1 MRSAQRPRDLLFDR
15 QLDSPCGG
23 DHILLDVRAS
33 LSIGEYSRAT
43 YLSVKTLRRYHEA
56 GLIEP
61 ARVDPCSGYR
71 YYRPDQIP
79 TALIIRR
86 LRDLEMPVE
95 RVKGVLDATDLRAR
109 QALIAAHL
117 RDMEERLERTAAAVT
132 ALRTLLEE
140 PAGAAAIS
148 YRTAPATWALAVSAV
163 VTLDG
168 LIAWWT
174 AAFDELSDTLASA
187 GVRPA
192 GSRGALYPQD
202 IFERERGEVVV
213 FVPVA
218 HSVPARGRAQSVLVP
233 DAELAVAIHRG
244 DHDNVDRTYGSL
256 GRHVAEHALQVRT
269 PVREYYLVG
278 AEHTDD
284 RRAWQTEIAWPIHR
298 TPTQQSPPHPRKE
311 QQ

>member
-1 MRSAQRPRDLLFDR
+1 MT
-15 QLDSPCGG
+15 
-23 DHILLDVRAS
+23 AS

-43 YLSVKTLRRYHEA
+43 YLSVKTLRRYHEV
-56 GLIEP
+56 GLLEP
-61 ARVDPCSGYR
+61 AYVDPSSGYR
-71 YYRPDQIP
+71 YYRPDQIE

-95 RVKGVLDATDLRAR
+95 RVKGVLDATDLRTR

-117 RDMEERLERTAAAVT
+117 KDMEGQLERTAAAVT
-132 ALRTLLEE
+132 ALRALLEE
-140 PAGAAAIS
+140 PAEAEAIS
-148 YRTAPATWALAVSAV
+148 YRTAAATWALAISGV
-163 VTLDG
+163 VTLDELVG
-168 LIAWWT
+168 WWT
-174 AAFDELSDTLASA
+174 AAFDELSDTLAST

-233 DAELAVAIHRG
+233 DAELAVTIHRG
-244 DHDNVDRTYGSL
+244 DHGNVDLTYGSL
-256 GRHVAEHALQVRT
+256 GRHVAEHSLQVRT

-284 RRAWQTEIAWPIHR
+284 RRRWQTEIAWPIHR
-298 TPTQQSPPHPRKE
+298 TAPQQPPPHPRTE